1 MKDKRLRLIE
11 VLLKYIIIKER
22 QEERF
27 MNMLNDE
34 TFLFDINISPKVD
47 KPYFRIANAIGI
59 TDEESVEKIYR
70 FLDNSNIPVNHLV
83 ENFIKKYNI

>member
-59 TDEESVEKIYR
+59 KDEESVEKIYR
-70 FLDNSNIPVNHLV
+70 FLDRPNIPVNHLV
-83 ENFIKKYNI
+83 KNFIEKYDI